1 MNKIVGWKP
10 SLAIVLMALLLV
22 SASFATIRQGAAV
35 ASSTAETAPL
45 VGSSSTLLP
54 DGRLLTVGGQNDDGQ
69 VVATLSTKDPLTGA
83 VSALGHPLHF
93 PRAAHTA
100 TVLPDGTVLVLGGVG
115 QDGKLVSSAEVFDP
129 VAGTVDLLSG
139 PQPAPRAFHTAT
151 LLTDGRVLFAGGI
164 FANAVPAK
172 TIELW
177 DPRGRNTAM
186 LSGGVARRNQKATLL
201 PDGRVLFSGGED
213 ENENPLT
220 AFQVFDPQSQTVSVV
235 ENPQSLVEQ
244 SNGALTEIRAS
255 SPQDGAQNVPL
266 DALISVRFSQPVLM
280 SSISSATVAL
290 QGPDGSA
297 NARIVAA
304 ESGMLAFI
312 TPTTALSP
320 GTSYTVKLTGAV
332 DASNQTVAYAEFS
345 FATSGTGGPAP
356 SSFGDEGWSPNSDW
370 QTHREASKYELLPD
384 LQAPR
389 GTTAL
394 AGQVL
399 KLNGEPLEHVT
410 LEIGNR
416 RAQSDSTGRF
426 LLADIPSGHQV
437 LVIEGSSANTPEKKY
452 GRFEFGAEIKAGQ
465 QNKLDFKIW
474 MTMLDMAHEVTI
486 PSPTTK
492 ETILT
497 TPTMPGLELRLPAG
511 TVITDSNGKVVTR
524 ITITPIPL
532 DRPPFP
538 LPFVRVPTYF
548 TIQPGG
554 AYISVH
560 SPGPKGARLFYPNTE
575 HKAPGVP
582 YAFWNYNPDHNGWF
596 VYGAGRVSKDRSQ
609 VVPDPGVEIYDFS
622 GAMVGSG
629 DGGPNTA
636 NPAGDGDRSH
646 DGEPVMLSTG
656 LFVYNKTD
664 LVLPDVIPLSL
675 TRTYRPNDSWSRPF
689 GIGATHPYEMFIGGD
704 GTEFGTTAYIDL
716 ILPDGTRIHFT
727 GVGPGPTF
735 TTYLHSA
742 ATTQWY
748 GASISSAPVNPNNYT
763 LPGAWQLQEKDGTI
777 YSFPESAGLVN
788 PGCQALVGIT
798 DRYGNQV
805 KITRNTDA
813 NCTIA
818 KITSPNGR
826 YIQFQYD
833 SSYRIKIA
841 TDNTGRQVQYSYDA
855 SGRLQ
860 TVTDANSG
868 VWTYGY
874 DSLNRMTTIQDPR
887 LITYLTNVYNSA
899 GNVYQQYLADGTSFY
914 QFNWTPTVNTQNVK
928 FASSGGG
935 SAPAPYEVVAFR
947 GCGSCSEGFPPLMA
961 QVDVIDPRGYT
972 RRVVFN
978 QYGYTTSDTRAFG
991 QPEQQTTTYTY
1002 FADNLINTV
1011 TDQLGRV
1018 TTYAYDVDA
1027 NPTSIT
1033 RLTGTPNAVTTTTQ
1047 YDSMFSKPVT
1057 VTDPLGNTTSFTY
1070 DTFGNATAITD
1081 PLGHQVTFGYNGIG
1095 QVTSATD
1102 ALQHATQFRYDFA
1115 DLISVT
1121 DPLLNTTSS
1130 FNDGAGRIL
1139 SRVDAT
1145 GRTTKYQY
1153 NSLDRVTQ
1161 ITNPLQGI
1169 TSFTYDANGNL
1180 QTVLDARQ
1188 QGTNNKTSYT
1198 YDSFD
1203 HLQTRTD
1210 PLQRQESYVYDQ
1222 LGNLTSFTDRRG
1234 KVTTYKYDGINRRV
1248 FAGFGTLPG
1257 PTYESTINYTY
1268 DGGNRLSR
1276 VVDSASGTIT
1286 PVFDGLDRL
1295 TSETTPTGSV
1305 SYTYDNGGRR
1315 KTTTVAGQPA
1325 INYSYDNANRLYQI
1339 TQGSTT
1345 TLIGEDNANRRSTM
1359 TLPNG
1364 IVVTYG
1370 YDNDSRI
1377 NSLNYQLGTTAIGN
1391 LTYTYDAVGRRT
1403 QLGGSLA
1410 ATGFPQAV
1418 SSAVYDV
1425 NNELTQWNGTNI
1437 TYDNNGNIQN
1447 DGVSAYT
1454 WNARNQLTGRGSTS
1468 FQYDSYGRRT
1478 LNPAGNNL
1486 FYDGSDVAQ
1495 ELSGTTPVA
1504 NRIVGGTDE
1513 FFNRSD
1519 STGSY
1524 APITDALG
1532 SVLALANSSGTIV
1545 TQYGYDPFGNTTSAG
1560 ASNTNSSQYTGREN
1574 DNNGLYYY
1582 RARYY
1587 SPSLH
1592 RFVSQDPIGLIG
1604 GVNLYAYSGNSPTNL
1619 RDPSGKSPCV
1629 VGAAAGVIIY
1639 NGYQVWQE
1647 LSAFMN
1653 GRKVPNGGWSGA
1665 WNILS
1670 GSVTAA
1676 ATGCAVADGVSGLVG
1691 AGEGAAEAEAGAAA
1705 DAGDSCALCFPGGT
1719 LVRTK
1724 HGLVPIEK
1732 LRIGE
1737 EVLSRNLQTKK
1748 LEYRKVI
1755 GLAQPHPDKLLELHL
1770 AGSAHSLNATSDHQF
1785 FAKTASGGAG
1795 VWAPATKLR
1804 AGDLVLNV
1812 KGTWTKVTAIS
1823 NVDNTQTVYNFEVED
1838 DHDYFVGQTGL
1849 LVHNAG
1855 TCAFGNDV
1863 HQEFQNTL
1871 AEQTGTN
1878 PEDWQMATAPGQTGV
1893 DATYVG
1899 DPSTN
1904 PGFDYAELKPAGYP
1918 DSAVGNQ
1925 ISNWGLPEGQTSI
1938 WWYNSSGIIGQT
1950 FGFW

>member
-1 MNKIVGWKP
+1 MNKIVWKS
-10 SLAIVLMALLLV
+10 SLTLVLVALLMV
-22 SASFATIRQGAAV
+22 PASFATMRHAATFAAGE
-35 ASSTAETAPL
+35 ASTLAG
-45 VGSSSTLLP
+45 GSETLLP
-54 DGRLLTVGGQNDDGQ
+54 DGRLLMVGGQDEDGL
-69 VVATLSTKDPLTGA
+69 VKGTLSTRDPLTGA
-83 VSALGHPLHF
+83 VIVLSASLHF
-93 PRAAHTA
+93 SRAAHTA
-100 TVLPDGTVLVLGGVG
+100 TVLPDGSVLVLGGIG
-115 QDGKLVSSAEVFDP
+115 QNGKLVSSAERFDP
-129 VAGTVDLLSG
+129 LSNTVEILTVPS
-139 PQPAPRAFHTAT
+139 PTPRAFHTAT
-151 LLTDGRVLFAGGI
+151 LLTDGRVLFAGGV
-164 FANAVPAK
+164 FANAIPAE

-177 DPRGRNTAM
+177 DSRGSNTTI
-186 LSGGVARRNQKATLL
+186 LPNGVTRRNHKAALL
-201 PDGRVLFSGGED
+201 PDGTVLFSGGED
-213 ENENPLT
+213 ENGNPLT
-220 AFQVFDPQSQTVSVV
+220 ASQIFDPLSQTITGLDDA
-235 ENPQSLVEQ
+235 QSLQE
-244 SNGALTEIRAS
+244 SSSTLTEMRAS

-266 DALISVRFSQPVLM
+266 NTLISVRFSRAVQM
-280 SSISSATVAL
+280 ASITSATTTL
-290 QGPDGSA
+290 QGPAGPV
-297 NARIVAA
+297 NAKTIAA
-304 ESGMLAFI
+304 EGGMLAFI
-312 TPTTALSP
+312 TPTVPLLP
-320 GTSYTVKLTGAV
+320 GTNYTVTLTGIV

-345 FATSGTGGPAP
+345 FSTTGAGVPGPA
-356 SSFGDEGWSPNSDW
+356 SFGDEGWSPTSDW
-370 QTHREASKYELLPD
+370 QTHREPSKYESLPD

-394 AGQVL
+394 GGQVL

-416 RAQSDSTGRF
+416 RAESDSTGRF
-426 LLADIPSGHQV
+426 LLADIPAGHQV
-437 LVIEGSSANTPEKKY
+437 LVIEGSSANTPTKKY
-452 GRFEFGAEIKAGQ
+452 GRFEFGAEIKPGV

-511 TVITDSNGKVVTR
+511 TVINDAHGKVVTK

-538 LPFVRVPTYF
+538 LPFVQVPTYF

-575 HKAPGVP
+575 HKPAGVP

-596 VYGAGRVSKDRSQ
+596 VYGAGHVNKDRMQ
-609 VVPDPGVEIYDFS
+609 VVPDPGVVIYDFS

-629 DGGPNTA
+629 SPGPNTQ

-664 LVLPDVIPLSL
+664 LALPDVIPLSL

-689 GIGATHPYEMFIGGD
+689 GIGATHPYEIFIGGD
-704 GTEFGTTAYIDL
+704 GNGFGETAYVDL

-727 GVGPGPTF
+727 GVGSTPPY

-742 ATTQWY
+742 AGTQWY
-748 GASISSAPVNPNNYT
+748 GASISNTPINPNNYS
-763 LPGAWQLQEKDGTI
+763 LPGMWQLQTKDGTI
-777 YSFPESAGLVN
+777 YSFPEADGLVN

-818 KITSPNGR
+818 QITSPNGR

-833 SSYRIKIA
+833 SSYRVKVA
-841 TDNTGRQVQYSYDA
+841 TDNAGRNVQYSYDA
-855 SGRLQ
+855 TGRLQ
-860 TVTDANSG
+860 TVTDANGG

-914 QFNWTPTVNTQNVK
+914 QFNWTPTANSQNVT
-928 FASSGGG
+928 FGSVSGGG
-935 SAPAPYEVVAFR
+935 GPAPYAVVAFR
-947 GCGSCSEGFPPLMA
+947 NCSACSEGFPPLMA

-972 RRVVFN
+972 RRVIFN
-978 QYGYTTSDTRAFG
+978 QYGYTTSDIRALG

-1002 FADNLINTV
+1002 YPDNLINTV

-1018 TTYAYDVDA
+1018 TTYAYDVNG
-1027 NPTSIT
+1027 NPTSVT
-1033 RLTGTPNAVTTTTQ
+1033 RLSGTSNAVTTTTV
-1047 YDSMFSKPVT
+1047 YDGTFSKPLT
-1057 VTDPLGNTTSFTY
+1057 VTDPLGNTTTFTY
-1070 DTFGNATAITD
+1070 DTYGNATTVTD
-1081 PLGHQVTFGYNGIG
+1081 PLGHQTTFGYNGIG

-1102 ALQHATQFRYDFA
+1102 ALQNMTQFRYDFA

-1121 DPLLNTTSS
+1121 DPLLNTTSM
-1130 FNDGAGRIL
+1130 FADGAGRVV
-1139 SRVDAT
+1139 SRVNAL
-1145 GRTTKYQY
+1145 GHVVKYQY
-1153 NSLDRVTQ
+1153 NNLDRVTQ
-1161 ITNPLQGI
+1161 ITDPLQGI
-1169 TSFTYDANGNL
+1169 TSFTYDPNGNL

-1234 KVTTYKYDGINRRV
+1234 KVTTYKYDGINRRT
-1248 FAGFGTLPG
+1248 FTGFGTQPG
-1257 PTYESTINYTY
+1257 PTYESTITYTY
-1268 DGGNRLSR
+1268 DGGNRLSH
-1276 VVDSASGTIT
+1276 VVDSAYGTIT
-1286 PVFDGLDRL
+1286 PVFDGLNRL

-1315 KTTTVAGQPA
+1315 TSTTVTGQPS
-1325 INYSYDNANRLYQI
+1325 NCYTYDNANRLTGI
-1339 TQGSTT
+1339 GQGTCPVSTNT
-1345 TLIGEDNANRRSTM
+1345 TSFTYDNDNRRSTM
-1359 TLPNG
+1359 TLPNS
-1364 IVVTYG
+1364 IVATYG
-1370 YDNDSRI
+1370 YDGDSRV
-1377 NSLNYQLGTTAIGN
+1377 NSMSYQLGTTAIGN
-1391 LTYTYDAVGRRT
+1391 LTYTYDAVGHRT

-1425 NNELTQWNGTNI
+1425 NNEQTQWNGTNI
-1437 TYDNNGNIQN
+1437 SYDANGNIQN
-1447 DGVSAYT
+1447 DGVAAYT

-1468 FQYDSYGRRT
+1468 FQYDPYGRRT

-1486 FYDGSDVAQ
+1486 LYDGSDVAQ
-1495 ELSGTTPVA
+1495 ELSGSTPVA
-1504 NRIVGGTDE
+1504 NRIVGSTDE

-1519 STGSY
+1519 SSGSY
-1524 APITDALG
+1524 SPITDALG

-1545 TQYGYDPFGNTTSAG
+1545 TQYGYDPFGGTTSTG
-1560 ASNTNSSQYTGREN
+1560 ASNTNSSQYTAREN
-1574 DNNGLYYY
+1574 DGNGLYYY

-1592 RFVSQDPIGLIG
+1592 RFVSQDPIGLDG
-1604 GVNLYAYSGNSPTNL
+1604 GANLYAYAANSPTNL

-1670 GSVTAA
+1670 GSAAAA
-1676 ATGCAVADGVSGLVG
+1676 ATGCAMADGVPGLTG
-1691 AGEGAAEAEAGAAA
+1691 AGEGAAEAAPLPDWVANTFEDGQYTTTVLDEDTAVYRAETYAFTDGNASFYGTEMPGSVQEADGMYNISSTNPANEMNYANTYTIPQGTTVYEGPVA
-1705 DAGDSCALCFPGGT
+1705 GGT
-1719 LVRTK
+1719 GTQIFVS
-1724 HGLVPIEK
+1724 P
-1732 LRIGE
+1732 
-1737 EVLSRNLQTKK
+1737 
-1748 LEYRKVI
+1748 
-1755 GLAQPHPDKLLELHL
+1755 
-1770 AGSAHSLNATSDHQF
+1770 GS
-1785 FAKTASGGAG
+1785 G
-1795 VWAPATKLR
+1795 V
-1804 AGDLVLNV
+1804 
-1812 KGTWTKVTAIS
+1812 
-1823 NVDNTQTVYNFEVED
+1823 Y
-1838 DHDYFVGQTGL
+1838 
-1849 LVHNAG
+1849 
-1855 TCAFGNDV
+1855 
-1863 HQEFQNTL
+1863 
-1871 AEQTGTN
+1871 QTGT
-1878 PEDWQMATAPGQTGV
+1878 Q
-1893 DATYVG
+1893 
-1899 DPSTN
+1899 
-1904 PGFDYAELKPAGYP
+1904 L
-1918 DSAVGNQ
+1918 
-1925 ISNWGLPEGQTSI
+1925 LP
-1938 WWYNSSGIIGQT
+1938 
-1950 FGFW
+1950 F